1 MEAIRRK
8 LDETD
13 DIAEVINL
21 MQNLSIPMKACKN
34 IENMKERILAHLSSR
49 KDNRLACNEVIS
61 EAQLMDKKKSLA
73 LLDYYAEVEREI
85 RGLDATFL
93 DLLKTSE
100 GDVLS
105 KIKTRMKRMEDR
117 DYVVLVAGEYL

>member
-1 MEAIRRK
+1 MF
-8 LDETD
+8 
-13 DIAEVINL
+13 
-21 MQNLSIPMKACKN
+21 
-34 IENMKERILAHLSSR
+34 LAF
-49 KDNRLACNEVIS
+49 KVIS

-73 LLDYYAEVEREI
+73 LLEYYAEVEREI

-93 DLLKTSE
+93 DLLKTRE

>member
-1 MEAIRRK
+1 
-8 LDETD
+8 
-13 DIAEVINL
+13 
-21 MQNLSIPMKACKN
+21 
-34 IENMKERILAHLSSR
+34 
-49 KDNRLACNEVIS
+49 
-61 EAQLMDKKKSLA
+61 MDKKKSLA

-105 KIKTRMKRMEDR
+105 KIKTRMEDR